1 MRSRAHAVAAVM
13 LAAADAGIVDAGSVP
28 FASAVLGAR
37 AASAAPQVIR
47 LPDVEVRSETP
58 FLPKAAFVLIS
69 LASFVGAFFTGRM
82 LGVTGFDLVWRWLP
96 FWSLALTVGF
106 LTWRTVYLRPSESGL
121 DVERVSALH
130 NELLGRIRRVRW
142 FLLPIL
148 LLGAS
153 APFGMAYVS
162 AELRAALLV
171 GTVLLAAL
179 VWMADRN
186 RIVAALG
193 MLVGLALLTLWGVA
207 DSHGQ
212 VGVSVVRA
220 VHLTAFALWLGG
232 ALFNLAAA
240 IPAGRRHPNLDAV
253 VMAARQLERFR
264 WAVRVSLP
272 TIIVSGV
279 WMALR
284 YAGVLSP
291 FWRGGIGLLV
301 PLKLLFIVALIV
313 IFITCP
319 LYRACSPVRG
329 VCNVDDI
336 RSEA

>member
-1 MRSRAHAVAAVM
+1 M
-13 LAAADAGIVDAGSVP
+13 LATADAGVVDAGSVR
-28 FASAVLGAR
+28 FTSAVLSPGA
-37 AASAAPQVIR
+37 AVSAPKVIR
-47 LPDVEVRSETP
+47 VPEVEVKSETP

-82 LGVTGFDLVWRWLP
+82 LGVTGFDLLWRWLP

-106 LTWRTVYLRPSESGL
+106 LTWRTVYLRPTERGL
-121 DVERVSALH
+121 DAERVGALH
-130 NELLGRIRRVRW
+130 GALLGRVRRVRW
-142 FLLPIL
+142 FLLPLL

-153 APFGMAYVS
+153 APFGMAYLS
-162 AELRAALLV
+162 SELRVALLL
-171 GTVLLAAL
+171 GTVLLSAL
-179 VWMADRN
+179 VWTADRN

-193 MLVGLALLTLWGVA
+193 MAVGLALLTLWGVA
-207 DSHGQ
+207 DSHGH

-240 IPAGRRHPNLDAV
+240 IPAGRGHPDLDAV
-253 VMAARQLERFR
+253 VMGARQLERFR

-272 TIIVSGV
+272 TIIVTGV

-291 FWRGGIGLLV
+291 FWRDGIGLLV
-301 PLKLLFIVALIV
+301 PLKLLLIVALIV

-329 VCNVDDI
+329 VCNLDDI
-336 RSEA
+336 RPKA